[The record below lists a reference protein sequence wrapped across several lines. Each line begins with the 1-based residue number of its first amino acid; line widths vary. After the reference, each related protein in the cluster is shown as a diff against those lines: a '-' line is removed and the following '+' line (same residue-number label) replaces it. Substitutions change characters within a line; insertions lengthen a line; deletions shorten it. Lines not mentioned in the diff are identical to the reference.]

1 MSETFLLVNL
11 MTKLSE
17 MLKIFILSVGG
28 EVLGTVVSVPIECRT
43 RKLMGCLCASN
54 LNFLEL
60 SCNNAYVDKLKVCL
74 SIICFLLL
82 FYVEN
87 ILGLCRSG

>member
-17 MLKIFILSVGG
+17 MLIIFILSVGG
-28 EVLGTVVSVPIECRT
+28 EVLATAVSVPIKCRT
-43 RKLMGCLCASN
+43 RKLICLCASN

-60 SCNNAYVDKLKVCL
+60 SYNNAYVDKLKVCL

-82 FYVEN
+82 LQVEN
-87 ILGLCRSG
+87 ILGLCRGG